1 MKLVPTLLLCCL
13 TIFGF
18 SSCALV
24 ENFQAKHLDDEGK
37 AYEIQPA
44 VLAARPFNP
53 QKLSRF
59 YDLVPSAHPP
69 LMAAV
74 NLPTPALPKTDDSA
88 TLSDSGSNWR
98 TVRTTAYCHDEK
110 DHIPY
115 GKLTGSGERLKFG
128 DVRSAA
134 ADWSRYP
141 LGTIFRIP
149 EVPDVIYQVDDY
161 GSALV
166 GTDTIDLYKPTLEM
180 MNEWGSR
187 EVAIEIL
194 KWGSFE
200 ESMELIENRTHFP
213 HVQKMVDD
221 LHHRI
226 YRVTNFPTEAIT
238 ML

>member
-1 MKLVPTLLLCCL
+1 MKKELSLLLLCL
-13 TIFGF
+13 TLLGL

-24 ENFQAKHLDDEGK
+24 ENFQSKRFNDDDK
-37 AYEIQPA
+37 AYDVKPA
-44 VLAARPFNP
+44 ILASRPFNP

-74 NLPTPALPKTDDSA
+74 NPYTPSAPTPDSS
-88 TLSDSGSNWR
+88 TNWR
-98 TVRTTAYCHDEK
+98 TVRTTAYCHDEQ
-110 DHIPY
+110 DHLPY
-115 GKLTGSGERLKFG
+115 GKLTASGGTLKFG
-128 DVRSAA
+128 GVRSAA

-180 MNEWGSR
+180 MNEWGAR
-187 EVAIEIL
+187 EVVIEVL

-221 LHHRI
+221 LHQRI
-226 YRVTNFPTEAIT
+226 YRVTHFPTEAIT